1 MSLSSKII
9 PADISFFAFVCVFMQ
24 GLKLLNTQRRFMF
37 SVCVFMQ
44 GPKLLKR
51 LDASK
56 TIKASTG
63 KCIS

>member
-1 MSLSSKII
+1 MSLSSEII

-24 GLKLLNTQRRFMF
+24 RAKLLNTQSRFMF

-51 LDASK
+51 LDALK
-56 TIKASTG
+56 TIKESTG